1 MRVTFNSQ
9 YHDTTAAVERTS
21 EQLLEMQRRVASG
34 RKIGTISDDPTAA
47 ATAIAERSALA
58 QVDQYNRT
66 ADSVD
71 SRLAVVDTVL
81 SDVVAKITSAQSV
94 ATAARGSTTTA
105 SQRAALALELGGI
118 RDALLDDMN
127 TTLHGRYLFAGA
139 DVTTQPY
146 TVTPP
151 ATVPA
156 YAGSNN
162 AVRADVGSG
171 RSVTIAF
178 DGQAITQGADP
189 QDLFA
194 TLDQLITAVNAGDS
208 AAIGTGMAELQRA
221 FDRATAAQT
230 RVGNEMELID
240 AQKLRL
246 QQMKQSGG
254 ERLSK
259 LEDVDMAEAITEMQH
274 ADAAYRAALGAVGTI
289 SRASLMDYLK

>member
-9 YHDTTAAVERTS
+9 YQDTTAAVQTTS

-34 RKIGTISDDPTAA
+34 RRIGKISDDPTAA

-58 QVDQYNRT
+58 QVDQYNRS

-81 SDVVAKITSAQSV
+81 SDVVEKITAAQSV

-127 TTLHGRYLFAGA
+127 TTLHGRYLFGGA

-146 TVTPP
+146 GVTPP
-151 ATVPA
+151 ATVPT

-162 AVRADVGSG
+162 TVRADVGSG

-178 DGQAITQGADP
+178 DGQAITQGSDP

-194 TLDQLITAVNAGDS
+194 TLDQLITAVNAGNS
-208 AAIGTGMAELQRA
+208 AAIGTGMADLQRA

-230 RVGNEMELID
+230 RVGNDMELID

-274 ADAAYRAALGAVGTI
+274 ADAAYRAALGAVGTT
-289 SRASLMDYLK
+289 SRTSLMDYLK